1 MRREREI
8 NEALITHPV
17 YILFLFYWTFSLS
30 PTRVGS
36 NGQLIAVSVATGTRV
51 ALQAHHLPIHLSL
64 NSSLSSP
71 SSSSGVLFHLKE
83 NCSIC
88 TSSGRVA
95 GHFEDSRGAPLLSF
109 SLQKVKDGDVFLQ
122 HYLVAGLEP
131 VNVSLIVATPTSL
144 INQSLVIRVVS
155 FNGNITFLGYPRAL
169 VRVGGVISIGTR
181 WLRLAT
187 NFETQDPE
195 LAYHMRSVPKR
206 GVLELLESNSWKRL
220 SVDDNFT
227 QWQVNELRLRY
238 RQNEEI
244 SVEDAPL
251 LTDLMSF
258 SVSSSQLQ
266 GPVVS
271 LTVFIM
277 SDSFSFSPSI
287 TTNTTSLSV
296 TEGNATLFGRDT
308 LFFSFSPPSIVYGS
322 LSYPLSHNDFNIS
335 LAILSL
341 PSNGRLRLGTGST
354 ERILSVNSVI
364 SYVDFLDQK
373 LTYVHDGSDT
383 LSDSVLI
390 LVNVTSNVFD
400 ISNSSRISVDI
411 EIVPVNDNA
420 PRLRQFHDIN
430 PLEGSFVFLNQSFFE
445 ITDQDQISFD
455 YVISVSGGTGGK
467 GMGHFAEVS
476 KGLDEEITR
485 FTMNQVIRREIV
497 YVYRHLDPSQ
507 RLSYYHNVL
516 ISDGLHTVQEVRLH
530 FILVH

>member
-1 MRREREI
+1 
-8 NEALITHPV
+8 
-17 YILFLFYWTFSLS
+17 
-30 PTRVGS
+30 
-36 NGQLIAVSVATGTRV
+36 
-51 ALQAHHLPIHLSL
+51 
-64 NSSLSSP
+64 
-71 SSSSGVLFHLKE
+71 
-83 NCSIC
+83 
-88 TSSGRVA
+88 
-95 GHFEDSRGAPLLSF
+95 
-109 SLQKVKDGDVFLQ
+109 
-122 HYLVAGLEP
+122 
-131 VNVSLIVATPTSL
+131 
-144 INQSLVIRVVS
+144 
-155 FNGNITFLGYPRAL
+155 
-169 VRVGGVISIGTR
+169 
-181 WLRLAT
+181 
-187 NFETQDPE
+187 
-195 LAYHMRSVPKR
+195 
-206 GVLELLESNSWKRL
+206 
-220 SVDDNFT
+220 
-227 QWQVNELRLRY
+227 
-238 RQNEEI
+238 
-244 SVEDAPL
+244 
-251 LTDLMSF
+251 MSF
-258 SVSSSQLQ
+258 SVSSSELQ

-277 SDSFSFSPSI
+277 SESFSFSPSI
-287 TTNTTSLSV
+287 TINTTSLSV

-341 PSNGRLRLGTGST
+341 PSNGRLRLGTGPT
-354 ERILSVNSVI
+354 ERILLVNSVI

-373 LTYVHDGSDT
+373 LTYLHDGSDT

-400 ISNSSRISVDI
+400 ISNASRISVDI

-445 ITDQDQISFD
+445 ITDRDQISFD
-455 YVISVSGGTGGK
+455 YVISVSGGTGGN

-476 KGLDEEITR
+476 KGLDEEITK

-530 FILVH
+530 FILVY

>member
-1 MRREREI
+1 M
-8 NEALITHPV
+8 
-17 YILFLFYWTFSLS
+17 
-30 PTRVGS
+30 
-36 NGQLIAVSVATGTRV
+36 
-51 ALQAHHLPIHLSL
+51 
-64 NSSLSSP
+64 
-71 SSSSGVLFHLKE
+71 
-83 NCSIC
+83 
-88 TSSGRVA
+88 
-95 GHFEDSRGAPLLSF
+95 
-109 SLQKVKDGDVFLQ
+109 
-122 HYLVAGLEP
+122 AGLEP

-155 FNGNITFLGYPRAL
+155 FDGNITFLGYPRAL
-169 VRVGGVISIGTR
+169 VRVGGAISIGTR

-195 LAYHMRSVPKR
+195 LVYRMRSVPKR

-227 QWQVNELRLRY
+227 QWQVNELHLRY

-244 SVEDAPL
+244 LVDDAPL

-258 SVSSSQLQ
+258 GVSSSQLQ

-277 SDSFSFSPSI
+277 SESFSFSPSI

-296 TEGNATLFGRDT
+296 TEGNAALFGRDT

-341 PSNGRLRLGTGST
+341 PSNGRLRLGTGPT

-400 ISNSSRISVDI
+400 ISNASRISVDI
-411 EIVPVNDNA
+411 EITPVNDNA
-420 PRLRQFHDIN
+420 PHLKQFHDIN

-445 ITDQDQISFD
+445 ITDRDQISFD
-455 YVISVSGGTGGK
+455 YIISVSGGTGGK

-476 KGLDEEITR
+476 KGLNEEITK

-530 FILVH
+530 FILVY